1 MMVYGNIN
9 YIRKEVYSMSIERM
23 VYTGTSYFGEY
34 ARKEIITEIK
44 KRKFNKA
51 LVVTDAMLVKC
62 GVAEKIENVLKD
74 GGISYEIDDEVKPNP
89 TIANVHTGL
98 DKLKVSG
105 ADFIIAVGG
114 GSVID
119 TAKAIAVI
127 ANNPDNYDVVSLEG
141 VDKSKNPPMP
151 IIAVP
156 TTAGTGSE
164 TTMDYVITNTEQ
176 KRKMACM
183 DSMVVPVVAILDT
196 DIMASLPLK
205 MTAATAMDALTHA
218 VESYLSKGA
227 FDFSEMLSLK
237 AVSLISANFLKVIK
251 NLNDLEARK
260 ALAMAQYMAGMSFT
274 NVGLGIVHSMAHP
287 LSAFYDVPHGVANA
301 LILPYVLKFNSV
313 TCEDK
318 MVTLAKTFDPE
329 FDERYGSEA
338 ATERCIE
345 LINTFNSIAGL
356 PHKLKEINVKVED
369 IDALAREALN
379 DAATPDNRREV
390 NIEEFKKLYKTMYEQ
405 DWWLYGV

>member
-1 MMVYGNIN
+1 
-9 YIRKEVYSMSIERM
+9 MSIERM

-89 TIANVHTGL
+89 TIDNVHTGL
-98 DKLKVSG
+98 DKLKASG

-119 TAKAIAVI
+119 TAKAVAVI

-313 TCEDK
+313 ACEDK
-318 MVTLAKTFDPE
+318 MVTLAKAFDHE

-345 LINTFNSIAGL
+345 LINTFNSVAGL
-356 PHKLKEINVKVED
+356 PHKLKDINVNEED

-379 DAATPDNRREV
+379 DAATPDNKREV
-390 NIEEFKKLYKTMYEQ
+390 DIEDFKKLYKTMYE
-405 DWWLYGV
+405 

>member
-1 MMVYGNIN
+1 
-9 YIRKEVYSMSIERM
+9 MSIERM
-23 VYTGTSYFGEY
+23 VYTGTTYFGEY

-44 KRKFNKA
+44 KRKYNKA
-51 LVVTDAMLVKC
+51 LVVTDAMLVQC

-89 TIANVHTGL
+89 TIDNVHTGL
-98 DKLKVSG
+98 DKLKASG

-119 TAKAIAVI
+119 TAKAVAVI

-251 NLNDLEARK
+251 NLNDLDARK

-313 TCEDK
+313 ACEDK
-318 MVTLAKTFDPE
+318 MITLAKAFDPE

-338 ATERCIE
+338 ATERCVE
-345 LINTFNSIAGL
+345 LINTFNSVAGL
-356 PHKLKEINVKVED
+356 PHKLKEINVHVED

-390 NIEEFKKLYKTMYEQ
+390 NIEDFKKLYKTMYE
-405 DWWLYGV
+405 

>member
-1 MMVYGNIN
+1 
-9 YIRKEVYSMSIERM
+9 MSIERM
-23 VYTGTSYFGEY
+23 VYTGTAYFGEY
-34 ARKEIITEIK
+34 ARNKIITEIN

-51 LVVTDAMLVKC
+51 LIVTDAMLVQC
-62 GVAEKIENVLKD
+62 GVSEKVENVLKE
-74 GGISYEIDDEVKPNP
+74 GGVPYEVYDDVKPNP
-89 TIANVHTGL
+89 TIANVHSGL
-98 DKLKVSG
+98 DKLKTSK

-119 TAKAIAVI
+119 TAKAVAVI

-183 DSMVVPVVAILDT
+183 DSMVVPAVAILDT

-237 AVSLISANFLKVIK
+237 AVSLISENFLKVIK

-260 ALAMAQYMAGMSFT
+260 SLAMAQYMAGMSFT

-313 TCEDK
+313 ACDDK
-318 MVTLAKTFDPE
+318 MITLAKAFDPE
-329 FDERYGSEA
+329 FDEKYGSEA
-338 ATERCIE
+338 ATERCVEI
-345 LINTFNSIAGL
+345 INTFNSVAGL
-356 PHKLKEINVKVED
+356 PHKLKEIDVKVEE
-369 IDALAREALN
+369 IDALAEEALN

-390 NIEEFKKLYKTMYEQ
+390 GKEDFVALYKSMYE
-405 DWWLYGV
+405 

>member
-1 MMVYGNIN
+1 MAIL
-9 YIRKEVYSMSIERM
+9 IIFRKEVYSMSIERM
-23 VYTGTSYFGEY
+23 VYTGTTYFGEY

-44 KRKFNKA
+44 KRKYNKA
-51 LVVTDAMLVKC
+51 LLVTDAMLVQC

-89 TIANVHTGL
+89 TIDNVHTGL
-98 DKLKVSG
+98 DKLKASG

-313 TCEDK
+313 ACEDK
-318 MVTLAKTFDPE
+318 MITLAKAFDPE

-338 ATERCIE
+338 ATERCVE
-345 LINTFNSIAGL
+345 LINTFNSVAGL
-356 PHKLKEINVKVED
+356 PHKLKEINVNKED

-379 DAATPDNRREV
+379 DAATPDNKREV
-390 NIEEFKKLYKTMYEQ
+390 NIEDFKKLYKTMYE
-405 DWWLYGV
+405 

>member
-1 MMVYGNIN
+1 
-9 YIRKEVYSMSIERM
+9 MSIERM

-98 DKLKVSG
+98 DKLKASG

-313 TCEDK
+313 ACEDK
-318 MVTLAKTFDPE
+318 MVTLAKAFDPE

-345 LINTFNSIAGL
+345 LINTFNSVAGL
-356 PHKLKEINVKVED
+356 PHKLKDINVNEED

-379 DAATPDNRREV
+379 DVATPDNKREV
-390 NIEEFKKLYKTMYEQ
+390 DIEDFKKLYKTMYE
-405 DWWLYGV
+405 

>member
-1 MMVYGNIN
+1 
-9 YIRKEVYSMSIERM
+9 MSIERM

-98 DKLKVSG
+98 DKLKASG

-287 LSAFYDVPHGVANA
+287 LSAFYDIPHGVANA

-313 TCEDK
+313 ACEDK
-318 MVTLAKTFDPE
+318 MVTLAKAFDHE

-345 LINTFNSIAGL
+345 LINTFNSVAGL
-356 PHKLKEINVKVED
+356 PHKLKDINVNEED

-379 DAATPDNRREV
+379 DAATPDNKREV
-390 NIEEFKKLYKTMYEQ
+390 DIEDFKKLYKTMYE
-405 DWWLYGV
+405 

>member
-1 MMVYGNIN
+1 MAIL
-9 YIRKEVYSMSIERM
+9 IIFRKEVYSMSIERM
-23 VYTGTSYFGEY
+23 VYTGTTYFGEY

-44 KRKFNKA
+44 KRKYNKA
-51 LVVTDAMLVKC
+51 LVVTDAMLVQC

-89 TIANVHTGL
+89 TIDNVHTGL
-98 DKLKVSG
+98 DKLKASG

-119 TAKAIAVI
+119 TAKAVAVI

-287 LSAFYDVPHGVANA
+287 LSAFYDVPHGVA
-301 LILPYVLKFNSV
+301 
-313 TCEDK
+313 CEDK
-318 MVTLAKTFDPE
+318 MITLAKAFDPE

-338 ATERCIE
+338 ATERCVE
-345 LINTFNSIAGL
+345 LINTFNSVAGL
-356 PHKLKEINVKVED
+356 PHKLKEINVNKED

-390 NIEEFKKLYKTMYEQ
+390 NIEDFKKLYKTMYE
-405 DWWLYGV
+405 

>member
-1 MMVYGNIN
+1 
-9 YIRKEVYSMSIERM
+9 MSIERM

-62 GVAEKIENVLKD
+62 GVAEKIETVLKD

-98 DKLKVSG
+98 DKLKASG

-313 TCEDK
+313 ACEDK
-318 MVTLAKTFDPE
+318 MITLAKAFDPE

-338 ATERCIE
+338 ATERCVE
-345 LINTFNSIAGL
+345 LINTFNSVAGL
-356 PHKLKEINVKVED
+356 PHKLKEINVNKED
-369 IDALAREALN
+369 IDALAGEALN

-390 NIEEFKKLYKTMYEQ
+390 NIEDFKKLYKTMYE
-405 DWWLYGV
+405 

>member
-1 MMVYGNIN
+1 MAIL
-9 YIRKEVYSMSIERM
+9 IIFRKEVYSMSIERM
-23 VYTGTSYFGEY
+23 VYTGTTYFGEY

-44 KRKFNKA
+44 KRKYNKA
-51 LVVTDAMLVKC
+51 LVVTDAMLVQC

-89 TIANVHTGL
+89 TIDNVHTGL
-98 DKLKVSG
+98 DKLKASG

-119 TAKAIAVI
+119 TAKAVAVI

-251 NLNDLEARK
+251 NLNDLDARK

-313 TCEDK
+313 ACEDK
-318 MVTLAKTFDPE
+318 MITLAKAFDPE

-338 ATERCIE
+338 ATERCVE
-345 LINTFNSIAGL
+345 LINTFNSVAGL
-356 PHKLKEINVKVED
+356 PHKLKEINVNKED

-390 NIEEFKKLYKTMYEQ
+390 NIEDLKKLYKTMYE
-405 DWWLYGV
+405 

>member
-1 MMVYGNIN
+1 
-9 YIRKEVYSMSIERM
+9 M
-23 VYTGTSYFGEY
+23 VYTGTTYFGEY

-44 KRKFNKA
+44 KRKYNKA
-51 LVVTDAMLVKC
+51 LVVTDAMLVQC

-89 TIANVHTGL
+89 TIDNVHTGL
-98 DKLKVSG
+98 DKLKASG

-119 TAKAIAVI
+119 TAKAVAVI

-251 NLNDLEARK
+251 NLNDLDARK

-313 TCEDK
+313 ACEDK
-318 MVTLAKTFDPE
+318 MITLAKAFDPE

-338 ATERCIE
+338 ATERCVE
-345 LINTFNSIAGL
+345 LINTFNSVAGL
-356 PHKLKEINVKVED
+356 PHKLKEINVNKED

-390 NIEEFKKLYKTMYEQ
+390 NIEDFKKLYKTMYE
-405 DWWLYGV
+405 

>member
-1 MMVYGNIN
+1 
-9 YIRKEVYSMSIERM
+9 
-23 VYTGTSYFGEY
+23 
-34 ARKEIITEIK
+34 
-44 KRKFNKA
+44 
-51 LVVTDAMLVKC
+51 MLVQC

-89 TIANVHTGL
+89 TIDNVHTGL
-98 DKLKVSG
+98 DKLKASG

-119 TAKAIAVI
+119 TAKAVAVI

-205 MTAATAMDALTHA
+205 
-218 VESYLSKGA
+218 
-227 FDFSEMLSLK
+227 
-237 AVSLISANFLKVIK
+237 
-251 NLNDLEARK
+251 
-260 ALAMAQYMAGMSFT
+260 
-274 NVGLGIVHSMAHP
+274 
-287 LSAFYDVPHGVANA
+287 
-301 LILPYVLKFNSV
+301 
-313 TCEDK
+313 
-318 MVTLAKTFDPE
+318 
-329 FDERYGSEA
+329 
-338 ATERCIE
+338 
-345 LINTFNSIAGL
+345 
-356 PHKLKEINVKVED
+356 
-369 IDALAREALN
+369 
-379 DAATPDNRREV
+379 
-390 NIEEFKKLYKTMYEQ
+390 
-405 DWWLYGV
+405 

>member
-98 DKLKVSG
+98 DKLKASG

-287 LSAFYDVPHGVANA
+287 LSAFYDIPHGVANA

-313 TCEDK
+313 ACEDK
-318 MVTLAKTFDPE
+318 MVTLAKAFDHE

-345 LINTFNSIAGL
+345 LINTFNSVAGL
-356 PHKLKEINVKVED
+356 PHKLKDINVNEED

-379 DAATPDNRREV
+379 DAATPDNKREV
-390 NIEEFKKLYKTMYEQ
+390 DIEDFKKLYKTMYE
-405 DWWLYGV
+405 

>member
-369 IDALAREALN
+369 IDALAREVLN

-390 NIEEFKKLYKTMYEQ
+390 NIEEFKKLYKTMYE
-405 DWWLYGV
+405 

>member
-1 MMVYGNIN
+1 MAIL
-9 YIRKEVYSMSIERM
+9 IIFRKEVYSMSIERM
-23 VYTGTSYFGEY
+23 VYTGTTYFGEY

-44 KRKFNKA
+44 KRKYNKA
-51 LVVTDAMLVKC
+51 LLVTDAMLVQC

-89 TIANVHTGL
+89 TIDNVHTGL
-98 DKLKVSG
+98 DKLKASG

-119 TAKAIAVI
+119 TAKAVAVI

-218 VESYLSKGA
+218 VESYLSRV
-227 FDFSEMLSLK
+227 L
-237 AVSLISANFLKVIK
+237 LIFQKCC
-251 NLNDLEARK
+251 
-260 ALAMAQYMAGMSFT
+260 
-274 NVGLGIVHSMAHP
+274 H
-287 LSAFYDVPHGVANA
+287 
-301 LILPYVLKFNSV
+301 
-313 TCEDK
+313 
-318 MVTLAKTFDPE
+318 
-329 FDERYGSEA
+329 
-338 ATERCIE
+338 
-345 LINTFNSIAGL
+345 
-356 PHKLKEINVKVED
+356 
-369 IDALAREALN
+369 
-379 DAATPDNRREV
+379 
-390 NIEEFKKLYKTMYEQ
+390 
-405 DWWLYGV
+405 

>member
-1 MMVYGNIN
+1 
-9 YIRKEVYSMSIERM
+9 MSIERM

-237 AVSLISANFLKVIK
+237 AVSLISVNFLKVIK

-390 NIEEFKKLYKTMYEQ
+390 NIEEFKKLYKTMYE
-405 DWWLYGV
+405 

>member
-1 MMVYGNIN
+1 
-9 YIRKEVYSMSIERM
+9 MSIERL
-23 VYTGTSYFGEY
+23 VYTGTTYFGEY

-44 KRKFNKA
+44 KRKYNKA
-51 LVVTDAMLVKC
+51 LVVTDAMLVQC

-89 TIANVHTGL
+89 TIDNVHTGL
-98 DKLKVSG
+98 DKLKASG

-119 TAKAIAVI
+119 TAKAVAVI

-313 TCEDK
+313 ACEDK
-318 MVTLAKTFDPE
+318 MITLAKAFDPE

-338 ATERCIE
+338 ATERCVE
-345 LINTFNSIAGL
+345 LINTFNSVAGL
-356 PHKLKEINVKVED
+356 PHKLKEINVNKED
-369 IDALAREALN
+369 IDALAGEALN

-390 NIEEFKKLYKTMYEQ
+390 NIEDFKKLYKTMYE
-405 DWWLYGV
+405 

>member
-1 MMVYGNIN
+1 
-9 YIRKEVYSMSIERM
+9 MSIERM

-98 DKLKVSG
+98 DKLKASG

-119 TAKAIAVI
+119 TAKAVAVI

-260 ALAMAQYMAGMSFT
+260 ALTMAQYMAGMSFT

-287 LSAFYDVPHGVANA
+287 LSAFYGVPQGVANA

-313 TCEDK
+313 ACEDK
-318 MVTLAKTFDPE
+318 MVTLAKAFDHE

-345 LINTFNSIAGL
+345 LINTFNSVAGL
-356 PHKLKEINVKVED
+356 PHKLKDINVNEED

-379 DAATPDNRREV
+379 DAATPDNKREV
-390 NIEEFKKLYKTMYEQ
+390 DIEDFKKLYKTMYE
-405 DWWLYGV
+405 

>member
-1 MMVYGNIN
+1 
-9 YIRKEVYSMSIERM
+9 MSIERM
-23 VYTGTSYFGEY
+23 VYTGTTYFGEY

-44 KRKFNKA
+44 KRKYNKA
-51 LVVTDAMLVKC
+51 LLVTDAMLVQC

-89 TIANVHTGL
+89 TIDNVHTGL
-98 DKLKVSG
+98 DKLKASG

-119 TAKAIAVI
+119 TAKAVAVI

-313 TCEDK
+313 ACEDK
-318 MVTLAKTFDPE
+318 MITLAKAFDPE

-338 ATERCIE
+338 ATERCVE
-345 LINTFNSIAGL
+345 LINTFNSVAGL
-356 PHKLKEINVKVED
+356 PHKLKEINVNKED
-369 IDALAREALN
+369 IDALAGEALN

-390 NIEEFKKLYKTMYEQ
+390 NIEDFKKLYKTMYE
-405 DWWLYGV
+405 

>member
-1 MMVYGNIN
+1 
-9 YIRKEVYSMSIERM
+9 MSIERM

-251 NLNDLEARK
+251 NLNDLETRK

-390 NIEEFKKLYKTMYEQ
+390 NIEEFKKLYKTMYE
-405 DWWLYGV
+405 

>member
-1 MMVYGNIN
+1 
-9 YIRKEVYSMSIERM
+9 MSIERM

-98 DKLKVSG
+98 DKLKASG

-313 TCEDK
+313 ACEDK
-318 MVTLAKTFDPE
+318 MVTLAKSFDHE

-345 LINTFNSIAGL
+345 LINTFNSVAGL
-356 PHKLKEINVKVED
+356 PHKLKDINVNEED

-379 DAATPDNRREV
+379 DAATPDNKREV
-390 NIEEFKKLYKTMYEQ
+390 DIEDFKKLYKTMYE
-405 DWWLYGV
+405 

>member
-1 MMVYGNIN
+1 
-9 YIRKEVYSMSIERM
+9 MSIERM

-98 DKLKVSG
+98 DKLKASG

-183 DSMVVPVVAILDT
+183 DSMVVPIVAILDT

-287 LSAFYDVPHGVANA
+287 LSAFYDIPHGVANA

-313 TCEDK
+313 ACEDK
-318 MVTLAKTFDPE
+318 MVTLAKAFDHE

-345 LINTFNSIAGL
+345 LINTFNSVAGL
-356 PHKLKEINVKVED
+356 PHKLKDINVNEED

-379 DAATPDNRREV
+379 DAATPDNKREV
-390 NIEEFKKLYKTMYEQ
+390 DIEDFKKLYKTMYE
-405 DWWLYGV
+405 

>member
-1 MMVYGNIN
+1 
-9 YIRKEVYSMSIERM
+9 MSIERM

-98 DKLKVSG
+98 DKLKASG

-119 TAKAIAVI
+119 TAKAVAVI

-260 ALAMAQYMAGMSFT
+260 ALTMAQYMAGMSFT

-313 TCEDK
+313 ACEDK
-318 MVTLAKTFDPE
+318 MVTLAKAFDHE

-345 LINTFNSIAGL
+345 LINTFNSVAGL
-356 PHKLKEINVKVED
+356 PHKLKDINVNEED
-369 IDALAREALN
+369 IDALSREALN
-379 DAATPDNRREV
+379 DAATPDNKREV
-390 NIEEFKKLYKTMYEQ
+390 DIEDFKKLYKTMYE
-405 DWWLYGV
+405 

>member
-89 TIANVHTGL
+89 TIANVHTGF
-98 DKLKVSG
+98 DKLKASG

-313 TCEDK
+313 ACEDK
-318 MVTLAKTFDPE
+318 MVTLAKAFDPE

-345 LINTFNSIAGL
+345 LINTFNSVAGL
-356 PHKLKEINVKVED
+356 PHKLKDINVNEED

-379 DAATPDNRREV
+379 DAATPDNKREV
-390 NIEEFKKLYKTMYEQ
+390 DIEDFKKLYKTMYE
-405 DWWLYGV
+405 

>member
-98 DKLKVSG
+98 DKLKASG

-119 TAKAIAVI
+119 TAKAVAVI

-260 ALAMAQYMAGMSFT
+260 ALTMAQYMAGMSFT

-313 TCEDK
+313 ACEDK
-318 MVTLAKTFDPE
+318 MVTLAKAFDHE

-345 LINTFNSIAGL
+345 LINTFNSVAGL
-356 PHKLKEINVKVED
+356 PHKLKDINVNEED

-379 DAATPDNRREV
+379 DAATPDNKREV
-390 NIEEFKKLYKTMYEQ
+390 DIEDFKKLYKTMYE
-405 DWWLYGV
+405 

>member
-1 MMVYGNIN
+1 
-9 YIRKEVYSMSIERM
+9 MSIERM

-62 GVAEKIENVLKD
+62 GVAEKIETVLKD

-98 DKLKVSG
+98 DKLKASG

-313 TCEDK
+313 ACEDK
-318 MVTLAKTFDPE
+318 MVTLAKAFDPE

-345 LINTFNSIAGL
+345 LINTFNSVAGL
-356 PHKLKEINVKVED
+356 PHKLKDINVNEED

-379 DAATPDNRREV
+379 DAATPDNKREV
-390 NIEEFKKLYKTMYEQ
+390 DIEDFKKLYKTMYE
-405 DWWLYGV
+405 

>member
-1 MMVYGNIN
+1 
-9 YIRKEVYSMSIERM
+9 MSIERM

-369 IDALAREALN
+369 IDAFAREALN

-390 NIEEFKKLYKTMYEQ
+390 NIEEFKKLYKTMYE
-405 DWWLYGV
+405 

>member
-1 MMVYGNIN
+1 
-9 YIRKEVYSMSIERM
+9 MSIERM
-23 VYTGTSYFGEY
+23 VYTGTTYFGEY

-44 KRKFNKA
+44 KRKYNKA
-51 LVVTDAMLVKC
+51 LLVTDAMLVQC

-89 TIANVHTGL
+89 TIDNVHTGL
-98 DKLKVSG
+98 DKLKASG

-119 TAKAIAVI
+119 TAKAVAVI

-313 TCEDK
+313 ACEDK
-318 MVTLAKTFDPE
+318 MITLAKAFDPE

-338 ATERCIE
+338 ATERCVE
-345 LINTFNSIAGL
+345 LINTFNSVAGL
-356 PHKLKEINVKVED
+356 PHKLKEINVNKED
-369 IDALAREALN
+369 IDALAGEALN
-379 DAATPDNRREV
+379 DAATPDNKREV
-390 NIEEFKKLYKTMYEQ
+390 SIEDFKKLYKTMYE
-405 DWWLYGV
+405 

>member
-1 MMVYGNIN
+1 
-9 YIRKEVYSMSIERM
+9 MSIERM

-89 TIANVHTGL
+89 TIDNVHTGL
-98 DKLKVSG
+98 DKLKASG

-313 TCEDK
+313 ACEDK
-318 MVTLAKTFDPE
+318 MVTLAKAFDPE

-345 LINTFNSIAGL
+345 LINTFNSVAGL
-356 PHKLKEINVKVED
+356 PHKLKDINVNEED

-379 DAATPDNRREV
+379 DAATPDNKREV
-390 NIEEFKKLYKTMYEQ
+390 DIEDFKKLYKTMYE
-405 DWWLYGV
+405 

>member
-1 MMVYGNIN
+1 
-9 YIRKEVYSMSIERM
+9 MSIERM
-23 VYTGTSYFGEY
+23 VYTGTTYFGEY

-44 KRKFNKA
+44 KRKYNKA
-51 LVVTDAMLVKC
+51 LLVTDAMLVQC

-89 TIANVHTGL
+89 TIDNVHTGL
-98 DKLKVSG
+98 DKLKASG

-119 TAKAIAVI
+119 TAKAVAVI

-251 NLNDLEARK
+251 NLNDLDARK

-313 TCEDK
+313 ACEDK
-318 MVTLAKTFDPE
+318 MITLAKAFDPE

-338 ATERCIE
+338 ATERCVE
-345 LINTFNSIAGL
+345 LINTFNSVAGL
-356 PHKLKEINVKVED
+356 HHKLKEINVNVED

-390 NIEEFKKLYKTMYEQ
+390 NIEDFKKLYKTMYE
-405 DWWLYGV
+405 

>member
-1 MMVYGNIN
+1 
-9 YIRKEVYSMSIERM
+9 MSIDRM
-23 VYTGTSYFGEY
+23 VYTGTTYFGEY

-44 KRKFNKA
+44 KRKYNKA
-51 LVVTDAMLVKC
+51 LLVTDAMLVQC

-89 TIANVHTGL
+89 TIDNVHTGL
-98 DKLKVSG
+98 DKLKASG

-119 TAKAIAVI
+119 TAKAVAVI

-313 TCEDK
+313 ACEDK
-318 MVTLAKTFDPE
+318 MITLAKAFDPE

-338 ATERCIE
+338 ATERCVE
-345 LINTFNSIAGL
+345 LINTFNSVAGL
-356 PHKLKEINVKVED
+356 PHKLKEINVNKED

-379 DAATPDNRREV
+379 DAATPDNKREV
-390 NIEEFKKLYKTMYEQ
+390 NIEDFKKLYKTMYE
-405 DWWLYGV
+405 